1 MKPQV
6 VIELMI
12 LIIVTL
18 LFYYIIDWRGW
29 YIEKFDNLDRQYEHI
44 TIGIDEINETIKQW
58 ELSE

>member
-18 LFYYIIDWRGW
+18 LFYYIIDWRSW
-29 YIEKFDNLDRQYEHI
+29 YIEKVDNLDRQYEHI